1 MREIAFI
8 KQNKEKWLEYE
19 HIIVNKVQKDP
30 DILADIY
37 LKLTNDLSF
46 AQTYYP
52 KSKVTNYLNYLTSIM
67 FQRVYKTKRNN
78 FSEFLDF
85 FKTDVPLLAYQ
96 YRKYLY
102 AAFILYFIFLGI
114 GILSAIYND
123 EFSRFILGHSYVEE
137 TLNNIK
143 KGNPMAIY
151 KSMPEEFM
159 TFYITINNLIV
170 GSKMYFYGIFGGFGT
185 MYILLSNSIMVGTFQ
200 TFFYQHDVFMES
212 VRGIW
217 LHGSMEIFG
226 MIIEAG
232 AGFILAASFLFPKTY
247 SRLVSFKIGFKNS
260 FKIYLSTIPFTF
272 FAGFIEGYVTRW
284 AKEMP
289 NFVNYLIIIATL
301 GFISFYYL
309 IYPVLLAKSYKL
321 LEKK

>member
-52 KSKVTNYLNYLTSIM
+52 KSKVTNYINYLTSIM

-159 TFYITINNLIV
+159 TFYC
-170 GSKMYFYGIFGGFGT
+170 
-185 MYILLSNSIMVGTFQ
+185 
-200 TFFYQHDVFMES
+200 
-212 VRGIW
+212 
-217 LHGSMEIFG
+217 
-226 MIIEAG
+226 
-232 AGFILAASFLFPKTY
+232 
-247 SRLVSFKIGFKNS
+247 
-260 FKIYLSTIPFTF
+260 
-272 FAGFIEGYVTRW
+272 
-284 AKEMP
+284 
-289 NFVNYLIIIATL
+289 
-301 GFISFYYL
+301 
-309 IYPVLLAKSYKL
+309 
-321 LEKK
+321 